1 MPLPGSSLIPL
12 QNSPSS
18 PPLLPSNSFKN
29 VLSPGTLASNKKKL
43 SVSCRR
49 SDYSDQQRF
58 APSAPR
64 GSSFAPQPPGV
75 QSSRVFV
82 GYSIYKGKAALTV
95 EPKAPEFTPLDSGAF
110 KLSKEGFILLQFAPA
125 AAVRQ
130 YDWNRK
136 QVVLNLF
143 LLLIEV
149 FSLSVPE
156 IGTLMALSEKD
167 SCFVIS
173 GMQKV
178 KLWMIVFRNITI
190 ACQLHFYMHIGV
202 QNRLLNVDESIYI
215 PITKAEF
222 AILNS
227 AFNAPPLLLIINV
240 IINLIVAVIYVSFQR
255 YHVFFCLDR
264 RECEQ

>member
-1 MPLPGSSLIPL
+1 MPLTGSSPIPL
-12 QNSPSS
+12 QSSASPH
-18 PPLLPSNSFKN
+18 PLLPSNSFKN
-29 VLSPGTLASNKKKL
+29 VLSPGTLAPKKKKL

-49 SDYSDQQRF
+49 SDYFDQQRL
-58 APSAPR
+58 ASPAPR
-64 GSSFAPQPPGV
+64 DSSFAPQPPGV

-110 KLSKEGFILLQFAPA
+110 KVSKEGFILLQFAPA

-136 QVVLNLF
+136 QV
-143 LLLIEV
+143 

-156 IGTLMALSEKD
+156 IGALMALSEKD
-167 SCFVIS
+167 SCEFFHDPFKGRSEEGKIRKVLKAEPLPDGS
-173 GMQKV
+173 G
-178 KLWMIVFRNITI
+178 
-190 ACQLHFYMHIGV
+190 HFFNLSV

-222 AILNS
+222 AILKS
-227 AFNAPPLLLIINV
+227 AFNFILPHLLGWHAFANAIKPEDSIRSNNMTARSGAELEWG
-240 IINLIVAVIYVSFQR
+240 R
-255 YHVFFCLDR
+255 
-264 RECEQ
+264 